1 MAKGK
6 KPIPK
11 TQREISENLHT
22 PYEVSGMQGGV
33 LQNPNDSDYDGD
45 KRGNHV
51 SFKGDKVKP
60 FSISVTDI
68 DEAVVYYIENII
80 KPTVYQNNKKIMV
93 PVLYGSSERWK
104 QVQKD
109 GYLRDGRN
117 QIMLPLIM
125 FQRTSLEPNRA
136 LTNKLDAN
144 SPNNYNVTQKSYS
157 SKNAYSNFNVLT
169 NRKQEKEYHT
179 IVVPDYVTVNYDFIV
194 STHYVEQM
202 NSIIEAINYAA
213 DSYWGNPERFKFKAE
228 IDSFVN
234 KIELPADGQRV
245 VKTTFSLK
253 LYGYI
258 IPETIQKDLNSIKKI
273 SNKTQLIFGLETTQP
288 YESLSSV
295 SASSLSTGNVVFP
308 GNNSCPSVLIYRN
321 GVLYQTIAAGGEFS
335 YNTGSGGD
343 PIDIQINSSSF
354 LTGVDTNQNIGVL
367 NTNLLEIGMQIGN
380 YWRVGESELYTNLNL
395 QTNIPA
401 ESVYDLYIVNT
412 NNDYIGEASGS
423 DYFKVRDTNLRVNN
437 VQITG
442 ARAETTKSISIVDTV
457 NLDPIGTILQDTPT
471 LLTIGIKNTYVSNS
485 NGTYTQSILPETT
498 SSIHNTYVNIYASGN
513 LLIQSSSIP
522 SGVTNSIN
530 VPLKVYPNR
539 PVYGNLPIYYE
550 GDEGWCYANNIDA
563 AYYPID
569 GVFQQLDHTYG
580 RDRLKYKNAFGNNY
594 RFTGINGGYYNND
607 TFEYAT
613 SGGLSS
619 SFAIEFTISGSGSA
633 TDGYIIDHLMGM
645 GWRSIR
651 GGTATWTA
659 SLDSITGSN
668 HFGFSGWR
676 IPTISQL
683 AELINPYSGSS
694 VLTPQRLPFQWDQSS
709 LWSITTYTNPTN
721 QAYFLNGNLISVTN
735 KTTVG
740 ANRVWARMHYSRSQ
754 YVIQ

>member
-343 PIDIQINSSSF
+343 PIDVQINSSSF
-354 LTGVDTNQNIGVL
+354 LTGVDTNQNIGVYSTQL
-367 NTNLLEIGMQIGN
+367 TPLG
-380 YWRVGESELYTNLNL
+380 
-395 QTNIPA
+395 A
-401 ESVYDLYIVNT
+401 K
-412 NNDYIGEASGS
+412 SGS
-423 DYFKVRDTNLRVNN
+423 IYVI
-437 VQITG
+437 Q
-442 ARAETTKSISIVDTV
+442 
-457 NLDPIGTILQDTPT
+457 
-471 LLTIGIKNTYVSNS
+471 NTYISNS
-485 NGTYTQSILPETT
+485 NGTYTQSIE
-498 SSIHNTYVNIYASGN
+498 SGV
-513 LLIQSSSIP
+513 SSSIP
-522 SGVTNSIN
+522 NAHVTIYNWSGSLITSSNVVSCITSSVILSQSIG
-530 VPLKVYPNR
+530 YIR
-539 PVYGNLPIYYE
+539 PQYGMMTASYLD
-550 GDEGWCYANNIDA
+550 GDEYYNYLNYPDPTTYNINSTPALLDPTNPHKLM
-563 AYYPID
+563 YP
-569 GVFQQLDHTYG
+569 
-580 RDRLKYKNAFGNNY
+580 NAFGSY
-594 RFTGINGGYYNND
+594 WRRTGISGGYYDIDTEEYKLADNTVSDVATTFGAGGDGYFIDHHTGLGWKYTNNATTNFSASVAFINDITCSGFTDFFMANQDQFLGLWIKRVNNFLFAD
-607 TFEYAT
+607 TFYLPLSLNLT
-613 SGGLSS
+613 MRSS
-619 SFAIEFTISGSGSA
+619 SPVPSLAVSSLSHRGYFSGNTQNA
-633 TDGYIIDHLMGM
+633 
-645 GWRSIR
+645 
-651 GGTATWTA
+651 A
-659 SLDSITGSN
+659 TGSN
-668 HFGFSGWR
+668 LGC
-676 IPTISQL
+676 L
-683 AELINPYSGSS
+683 AVRY
-694 VLTPQRLPFQWDQSS
+694 
-709 LWSITTYTNPTN
+709 
-721 QAYFLNGNLISVTN
+721 
-735 KTTVG
+735 
-740 ANRVWARMHYSRSQ
+740 HY
-754 YVIQ
+754 